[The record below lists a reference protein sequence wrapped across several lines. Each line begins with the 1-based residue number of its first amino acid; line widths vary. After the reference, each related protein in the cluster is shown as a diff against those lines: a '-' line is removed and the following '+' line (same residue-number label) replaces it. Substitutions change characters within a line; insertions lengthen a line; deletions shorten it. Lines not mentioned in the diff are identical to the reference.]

1 MKNLR
6 LFGVDGYE
14 DFARKVAKSLG
25 VQLTPRQ
32 EKTFVDGEP
41 YIKSTVGREGNVRA
55 SDCYIIS
62 SLFSDNKQSVND
74 KFIKLLFFA
83 GSLQDAGASRITLV
97 VPYLAYQRQDRKTE
111 SRAGI
116 YTSYSA
122 KLLETM
128 HFTRLITMDV
138 HNLSATQS
146 AMSMRV
152 LFDNLEA
159 KKTLA
164 DFVCGGYDKDGIM
177 IEDSVSGFLYQDFV
191 LNKKESDIVVL
202 APDSGGLGRAK
213 KFRNE
218 LESRLN
224 LQNKIPVVH
233 LDKER
238 NPSGDLKESGGE
250 ISGDIKEKRII
261 IYDDIIASGGTIKLC
276 CDAVKKYGGEVW
288 AVCATHGVFT
298 EKSNENL
305 KDVPRLI
312 VTDTVPPLKLIK
324 DQWRGRLHVCKTV
337 SLFAEA
343 IRRTHYEGGSISELL
358 DQ

>member
-6 LFGVDGYE
+6 LFGMDGFE
-14 DFARKVAKSLG
+14 DFARKVAKNLG
-25 VQLTPRQ
+25 IPLTSRQ

-41 YIKSTVGREGNVRA
+41 YIKSIVGREGNVRA
-55 SDCYIIS
+55 CDCYIIN
-62 SLFSDNKQSVND
+62 SLFSDSKQSVND
-74 KFIKLLFFA
+74 KFLKLLFFA
-83 GSLQDAGASRITLV
+83 GSLQDAGAARVTLV

-122 KLLETM
+122 RLLETM
-128 HFTRLITMDV
+128 HCDRLITMDV
-138 HNLSATQS
+138 HNLAATQS

-159 KKTLA
+159 RKPLA
-164 DFVCGGYDKDGIM
+164 DFVCGGYDKDGIL
-177 IEDSVSGFLYQDFV
+177 IEDHVHNSLYQDFI
-191 LNKKESDIVVL
+191 LDKKEPDIVVL
-202 APDSGGLGRAK
+202 APDGGGLGRAK

-224 LQNKIPVVH
+224 LPNKIPVVH

-238 NPSGDLKESGGE
+238 KTTGELNENSGE
-250 ISGDIKEKRII
+250 INGNIENKRII
-261 IYDDIIASGGTIKLC
+261 IYDDIISSGGTIKLC

-288 AVCATHGVFT
+288 AVCATHGIFT
-298 EKSNENL
+298 EKSNDNL
-305 KDVPRLI
+305 KEVPRLI
-312 VTDTVPPLKLIK
+312 VTDTVPPVKLNK
-324 DQWRGRLHVCKTV
+324 DLWKHKLHICKTT
-337 SLFAEA
+337 SIFAEA

-358 DQ
+358 D

>member
-6 LFGVDGYE
+6 IFGTDGFE
-14 DFARKVAKSLG
+14 DFARKVSRSMG
-25 VQLTPRQ
+25 VNLTQRQ
-32 EKTFVDGEP
+32 EKLFSDGEP
-41 YIKSTVGREGNVRA
+41 YIKSSTGREGNVRS
-55 SDCYIIS
+55 SDCYIIG
-62 SLFSDNKQSVND
+62 SLFSDAKQSVND
-74 KFIKLLFFA
+74 KFIKMIFFA
-83 GSLQDAGASRITLV
+83 GSLKDAGASRITLV

-122 KLLETM
+122 RLLETM
-128 HFTRLITMDV
+128 RVDRLITMDV

-159 KKTLA
+159 KKPLA
-164 DFVCGGYDKDGIM
+164 DFICGGYDKDGIF
-177 IEDSVSGFLYQDFV
+177 IDDHVPDPLFKDFV
-191 LNKKESDIVVL
+191 IDKKESDLVIL

-218 LESRLN
+218 IESRLELN
-224 LQNKIPVVH
+224 NKIPVLH

-238 NPSGDLKESGGE
+238 KASGELKNSGE
-250 ISGDIKEKRII
+250 INGNVEGKRVI

-276 CDAVKKYGGEVW
+276 YDSVNKYGGEVW
-288 AVCATHGVFT
+288 AVCATHGIFT
-298 EKSNENL
+298 DKANENL
-305 KDVPRLI
+305 KEIKRLV
-312 VTDTVPPLKLIK
+312 VTDTVVPIKLAK
-324 DQWRGRLHVCKTV
+324 EEWKNRLHICRTTQ
-337 SLFAEA
+337 LFAEA

-358 DQ
+358 E